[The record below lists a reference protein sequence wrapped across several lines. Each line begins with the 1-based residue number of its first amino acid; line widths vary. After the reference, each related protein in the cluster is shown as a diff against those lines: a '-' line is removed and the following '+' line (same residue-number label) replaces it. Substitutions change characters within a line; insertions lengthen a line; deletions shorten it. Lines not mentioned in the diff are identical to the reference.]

1 MANLVMMALLHG
13 IVMGMIYGA
22 IAIGLSLIFGVLR
35 VINFAHGSMLMA
47 SMFCYYLIFIATG
60 ISPYLSLFLIVPVFF
75 FAGYLI
81 QNVLIKPLFLRE
93 RSTVLEP
100 VSALTLTTGIW
111 FAMDN
116 LALMLFG
123 GNFRTMTT
131 PLSGKLFSVGDFN
144 LEITKAAAFIISI
157 LVIVFLSQFLSRTD
171 LGRTIRSVSQNRDAA
186 ALCGVNVYRIYA
198 ITFGIGTASL
208 ALVGAFM
215 TGFYF
220 IAPSVGAAFGV
231 KSFLIVVLGG
241 LGSLPG
247 ALVGGLLFGIIES
260 VGGQF
265 MPATSA
271 NMLTFLVFIIVLFV
285 RPKGIMGKF

>member
-1 MANLVMMALLHG
+1 MANLVTMALLHG

-22 IAIGLSLIFGVLR
+22 IAVGLSLVFGVLR

-47 SMFCYYLIFIATG
+47 SMFCYYLISVHTG
-60 ISPYLSLFLIVPVFF
+60 VSPYLSLFLVVPVFF
-75 FAGYLI
+75 FTGYLV

-93 RSTVLEP
+93 RATVLEP
-100 VSALTLTTGIW
+100 VSALTLTTGLW
-111 FAMDN
+111 FALDN

-123 GNFRTMTT
+123 ANYRTMST
-131 PLSGKLFSVGDFN
+131 PLTGKMFNAGDFH
-144 LEITKAAAFIISI
+144 LDMPKAATFIVSI
-157 LVIVFLSQFLSRTD
+157 LVIIFLSRFLSKTD

-198 ITFGIGTASL
+198 MTFGIGTAVL
-208 ALVGAFM
+208 ALIGAFM

-220 IAPSVGAAFGV
+220 VAPSVGSAFGV

-241 LGSLPG
+241 LGSIPG
-247 ALVGGLLFGIIES
+247 ALVGGLLFGVIES

>member
-1 MANLVMMALLHG
+1 MANLVVLALMHG

-22 IAIGLSLIFGVLR
+22 IAVGLSLVFGVLR

-47 SMFCYYLIFIATG
+47 SMFCYYLIFTKTG
-60 ISPYLSLFLIVPVFF
+60 VNPYISLLLVVPVFF
-75 FAGYLI
+75 FVGYLT

-93 RSTVLEP
+93 RATVLEP
-100 VSALTLTTGIW
+100 VSALTLTTGLW
-111 FAMDN
+111 FALDN
-116 LALMLFG
+116 LAIMLFG
-123 GNFRTMTT
+123 ANFRTMTT
-131 PLSGKLFSVGDFN
+131 PLTGKLFSVGDFH
-144 LEITKAAAFIISI
+144 LDVPKAATFVVSL
-157 LVIVFLSQFLSRTD
+157 LVIIFLSQFLNRTD

-198 ITFGIGTASL
+198 MTFGIGTAALSL
-208 ALVGAFM
+208 IGAFM

-220 IAPSVGAAFGV
+220 IAPSVGSAFGV

-241 LGSLPG
+241 LGSIPG
-247 ALVGGLLFGIIES
+247 ALVGGLLFGVIES

-271 NMLTFLVFIIVLFV
+271 SMLTFLVFIVVLFV